1 MANKNDWQKRDLGAG
16 VLVVFGLRQTLRTVL
31 RVVFI
36 RRDYQDGGPIM
47 KKLAILG
54 IIGGAAILTAAPLSL
69 QWSQKDVGYR
79 LPALKPKNGRQLRRA
94 LQVSAEGH
102 IAAHT
107 AARLTLLVTA
117 LDCTPAMDARRLP
130 ATGYLTEQA
139 GLHLMASPPAATPK
153 LANV

>member
-1 MANKNDWQKRDLGAG
+1 MIGKSAAS
-16 VLVVFGLRQTLRTVL
+16 VLVYWRFLVLGGTPRTVL
-31 RVVFI
+31 PGVFLKG
-36 RRDYQDGGPIM
+36 DYQKGGPSM
-47 KKLAILG
+47 KKNAILWS
-54 IIGGAAILTAAPLSL
+54 IGWGTKINQRRPSRCNGRKRM
-69 QWSQKDVGYR
+69 WHYR

-107 AARLTLLVTA
+107 AARLTLLATA

-139 GLHLMASPPAATPK
+139 GLHLMAS
-153 LANV
+153 